1 MRRRELIKLLGGAAA
16 AWPVTGLAQQSK
28 PRIGMVSMGA
38 DPSNP
43 VLFAPFL
50 LQMRELGYIEGDNI
64 VFEKRFAA
72 GNEELI
78 NDFVADLVLQQVD
91 IIVVTGQRETIA
103 ATRAT
108 STIPIVTIVTPDPIA
123 MGAAQSLSKPGGNVT
138 GLTTMDFGMYGKRI
152 ELLKQ
157 AVPSLNKAGLIVSQG
172 NPTFKAN
179 SDWARDVQA
188 AARSLGVSL
197 DIITF
202 PGDAVAGAV
211 AAVVAGGSQGLIGAS
226 DGVIVGR
233 RKEIAEIAIRHK
245 LPTLFALRQ
254 NVEAG
259 GLMSYAA
266 KVADLSRRAA
276 FFVDRI
282 LKGARAAELPIEQ
295 PTTFELFINLKT
307 AKALGLTLSPT
318 LLALA
323 DGGDGVSRQPMSAI
337 GP

>member
-1 MRRRELIKLLGGAAA
+1 MRRREFIKLLGGTAA

-43 VLFAPFL
+43 VLFTPFL

-78 NDFVADLVLQQVD
+78 NDFVADLVRQQVD
-91 IIVVTGQRETIA
+91 IIVVTGQRESIA
-103 ATRAT
+103 AARAT

-123 MGAAQSLSKPGGNVT
+123 MGAAQSLSKPGGNLT

-157 AVPSLNKAGLIVSQG
+157 VPSLNKAGLIVSQG
-172 NPTFKAN
+172 NPTFKAK
-179 SDWARDVQA
+179 SDWARDVEA

-211 AAVVAGGSQGLIGAS
+211 AAAVAGGSQGLIGAS

-233 RKEIAEIAIRHK
+233 RKEIVR
-245 LPTLFALRQ
+245 LQSDTSCRRSLRCDK
-254 NVEAG
+254 
-259 GLMSYAA
+259 MW
-266 KVADLSRRAA
+266 K
-276 FFVDRI
+276 
-282 LKGARAAELPIEQ
+282 
-295 PTTFELFINLKT
+295 
-307 AKALGLTLSPT
+307 
-318 LLALA
+318 LA
-323 DGGDGVSRQPMSAI
+323 D
-337 GP
+337 